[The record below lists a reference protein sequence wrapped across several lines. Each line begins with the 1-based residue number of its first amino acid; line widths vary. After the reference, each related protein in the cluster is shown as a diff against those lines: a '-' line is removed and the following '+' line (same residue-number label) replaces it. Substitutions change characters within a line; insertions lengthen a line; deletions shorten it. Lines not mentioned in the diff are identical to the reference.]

1 MSEIKTLGD
10 LASFQKI
17 QGDMVATSETFWS
30 KSYSY
35 SNSSGWN
42 QKVKNYT
49 IEEVAH
55 IINSGSKLQQQL
67 LSQNYFYKD
76 GIYRRIIT
84 YYATLLKYVGLVI
97 PNSDKVKNLST
108 PGIVKKLN
116 KVLDFVDG
124 INAPSLFTEL
134 TYRVLVN
141 GVYYGIILSSERNN
155 FVIMDLPFAYC
166 RTRMKDW
173 LGNDIIEFNVSY
185 FDTIA
190 DDNMKEY
197 ALKIYPKVVTS
208 YYRKWAKGKVEK
220 SDPWVIIPAK
230 IGVCFSLFDGRPF
243 FLSVIPASINYDNAV
258 ETERERDL
266 EEIRKIIVQKIPHLT
281 DGGLLFEPPE
291 AAEIHKG
298 TVGMMKG
305 NKNVSVLTTYA
316 DVDAIVSNTTSDAAR
331 NNLEKN
337 LQNIYSIAGTTSQLF
352 AATGNLSI
360 ETSIKNDT
368 ALMMV
373 LGNKYSSF
381 ISFLLNDKYG
391 NNSISFKYSILDI
404 TYYNESTY
412 ISDAL
417 KLAQN
422 GYSYFLP
429 ALALGLSQKD
439 LVNIKEVEMNVFK
452 LPDVL
457 IPLQSSYTQSS
468 GNVGR
473 PSLPDDQKSDKT
485 IANEI
490 SLDAQGGSE

>member
-1 MSEIKTLGD
+1 MSVIKDLGD

-17 QGDMVATSETFWS
+17 QDKMVATSDTFWS
-30 KSYSY
+30 NSYSY
-35 SNSSGWN
+35 TSGWN
-42 QKVKNYT
+42 QKIKNYT
-49 IEEVAH
+49 IEEVAA
-55 IINSGSKLQQQL
+55 IINSGSRLQQQI

-76 GIYRRIIT
+76 GLYRRIIT
-84 YYATLLKYVGLVI
+84 YYATLLKYTGLVI
-97 PNSDKVKNLST
+97 PNSDKTKNLST
-108 PGIVKKLN
+108 PGITKKYN
-116 KVLDFVDG
+116 KAVDFVED
-124 INAPSLFTEL
+124 IKTSTLFTEIS
-134 TYRVLVN
+134 YRVLVN
-141 GVYYGIILSSERNN
+141 GIYYGIILSSEKNN
-155 FVIMDLPFAYC
+155 FVLMDLPFSYC

-185 FDTIA
+185 FDSIS
-190 DDNMKEY
+190 DDSMKEY
-197 ALKIYPKVVTS
+197 ALKVYPKVITS
-208 YYRKWAKGKVEK
+208 YYRKWVKGTVSKN
-220 SDPWVIIPAK
+220 DPWIIIPAK
-230 IGVCFSLFDGRPF
+230 IGVCFQLFDGRPF
-243 FLSVIPASINYDNAV
+243 FLSVIPAAINYDNAV

-281 DGGLLFEPPE
+281 DGGLLFEPLE

-298 TVGMMKG
+298 TVGMMRG

-316 DVDAIVSNTTSDAAR
+316 DVDAIVSNTSNDSTK

-337 LQNIYSIAGTTSQLF
+337 LQNVYSEAGTTSQLF

-373 LGNKYSSF
+373 LGNKYSNF

-391 NNSISFKYSILDI
+391 NSSISFKYSILDI

-422 GYSYFLP
+422 GYSYILP
-429 ALALGLSQKD
+429 ALAMGISQRD
-439 LVNIKEVEMNVFK
+439 LINIKEIENNVYK
-452 LPDVL
+452 LGEQL
-457 IPLQSSYTQSS
+457 IPLKSSYTQSS
-468 GNVGR
+468 ADVGR
-473 PSLPDDQKSDKT
+473 PRLPDDQKSDKT

>member
-1 MSEIKTLGD
+1 MDKIKTLGD

-17 QGDMVATSETFWS
+17 QQDMVATSETFWS

-42 QKVKNYT
+42 QKIKNYT
-49 IEEVAH
+49 IEEVAN

-97 PNSDKVKNLST
+97 PNSDKVKNLSN
-108 PGIVKKLN
+108 PGIVKKLS
-116 KVLDFVDG
+116 KVLDFVEG
-124 INAPSLFTEL
+124 INAPTLFTEL

-141 GVYYGIILSSERNN
+141 GVYYGIILSSEKNN

-190 DDNMKEY
+190 DDSMKEY
-197 ALKIYPKVVTS
+197 ALKVYPKVVTS

-220 SDPWVIIPAK
+220 NDPWVIIPAK
-230 IGVCFSLFDGRPF
+230 IGVCFSLFDSRPF
-243 FLSVIPASINYDNAV
+243 FLSVIPAAINYDNAV

-316 DVDAIVSNTTSDAAR
+316 DVDAITSKTSSDAVK

-337 LQNIYSIAGTTSQLF
+337 LQNVYSVAGTTSQLF

-373 LGNKYSSF
+373 LGNKYSNF

-391 NNSISFKYSILDI
+391 NSSISFKYSILDI
-404 TYYNESTY
+404 TYYNTSTY
-412 ISDAL
+412 ISDSL

-429 ALALGLSQKD
+429 ALALGLSQRD
-439 LVNIKEVEMNVFK
+439 LVNLKEVENNVFK
-452 LPDVL
+452 LTDYL

>member
-1 MSEIKTLGD
+1 MSEMKNLGD

-17 QGDMVATSETFWS
+17 QEKMVATSDMFW
-30 KSYSY
+30 KNSYSY
-35 SNSSGWN
+35 SSGWN

-49 IEEVAH
+49 IEEVAK
-55 IINSGSKLQQQL
+55 IINSGSKIQQQI

-84 YYATLLKYVGLVI
+84 YYATLLKYVGLII
-97 PNSDKVKNLST
+97 PNSDKLSNLSN
-108 PGIVKKLN
+108 PGIVKKFNKALDYVEDMKVPSLLTEITY
-116 KVLDFVDG
+116 KVLVDG
-124 INAPSLFTEL
+124 T
-134 TYRVLVN
+134 
-141 GVYYGIILSSERNN
+141 YYGVILSSEKNN
-155 FVIMDLPFAYC
+155 FVIMDLPFAWC

-173 LGNDIIEFNVSY
+173 LGNDVIEFNVSY
-185 FDTIA
+185 FDSIPTQ
-190 DDNMKEY
+190 DMKEY
-197 ALKIYPKVVTS
+197 ALKIYPKNVVA
-208 YYRKWAKGKVEK
+208 YYKKWSKGLVSKD
-220 SDPWVIIPAK
+220 DPWVIIPTK
-230 IGVCFSLFDGRPF
+230 IGVCFSLFDGHPF
-243 FLSVIPASINYDNAV
+243 FLSVIPAAINYDDAV

-281 DGGLLFEPPE
+281 DGGLLFEPVE

-316 DVDAIVSNTTSDAAR
+316 DVDAIVSKTSNDTVS

-337 LQNIYSIAGTTSQLF
+337 LQNVYSQAGTTSQLF

-373 LGNKYSSF
+373 LGNKYSNF

-391 NNSISFKYSILDI
+391 NSSISFKYSILPI
-404 TYYNESTY
+404 TYYNESSY
-412 ISDAL
+412 IADSL
-417 KLAQN
+417 KLAQA
-422 GYSYFLP
+422 GYSFFLP
-429 ALALGLSQKD
+429 ALAMGITQRD
-439 LVNIKEVEMNVFK
+439 LLNLKQVENKVFK
-452 LPDVL
+452 LSELL
-457 IPLQSSYTQSS
+457 IPLQTSYNQSS
-468 GNVGR
+468 AQVGR
-473 PSLPDDQKSDKT
+473 PKLSDDQKSDKT

>member
-1 MSEIKTLGD
+1 MSEIKNLGD

-17 QGDMVATSETFWS
+17 QGDMVATSDSFWKS
-30 KSYSY
+30 SYSY
-35 SNSSGWN
+35 SSGWN

-49 IEEVAH
+49 IEQVAE
-55 IINSGSKLQQQL
+55 IINSGSKIQQQI

-76 GIYRRIIT
+76 GIYRRIIC
-84 YYATLLKYVGLVI
+84 YYATLLKYIGLVI
-97 PNSDKVKNLST
+97 PNSDKLKNLST
-108 PGIVKKLN
+108 PGIVKKYN
-116 KVLDFVDG
+116 KAIDFVEDMKV
-124 INAPSLFTEL
+124 PSLFTEI
-134 TYRVLVN
+134 TYRVLVD
-141 GVYYGIILSSERNN
+141 GIYYGIILSSERNN
-155 FVIMDLPFAYC
+155 FVVMDLPFSWC

-185 FDTIA
+185 FDTIPTS
-190 DDNMKEY
+190 DMKEY
-197 ALKIYPKVVTS
+197 ALKIYPKTVVA
-208 YYRKWAKGKVEK
+208 YYKKWSKGQVPKD
-220 SDPWVIIPAK
+220 DPWVIIPAK
-230 IGVCFSLFDGRPF
+230 IGVCFQLFDGRPF
-243 FLSVIPASINYDNAV
+243 FLSVIPAAINYDDAV

-281 DGGLLFEPPE
+281 DGGLLFEPLE

-316 DVDAIVSNTTSDAAR
+316 DVDAIVSKTTSDTVS

-337 LQNIYSIAGTTSQLF
+337 LQNIYCQAGTTSQLF

-373 LGNKYSSF
+373 LGNKYSNF

-391 NNSISFKYSILDI
+391 NNAISFKYSMLPI
-404 TYYNESTY
+404 TYYNESSY
-412 ISDAL
+412 ITDSL

-422 GYSYFLP
+422 GYSFFLP
-429 ALALGLSQKD
+429 ALALGITQRD
-439 LVNIKEVEMNVFK
+439 LLDLKEVENNVFK
-452 LPDVL
+452 LSELL
-457 IPLQSSYTQSS
+457 IPLQTSYTQSS
-468 GNVGR
+468 AEVGR
-473 PSLPDDQKSDKT
+473 PNLPDDQKSDKT